1 MIHVVCCYVLI
12 LFSNKRSLFHL
23 NSWLWLAC
31 SGVRAAAA
39 DLVGLGQNRVFRVVA
54 KEPGSVLLQLVE
66 KKGTTCGYVCSLAGS
81 SRALCVPSVLCL
93 GNRISVVPEYRSLW
107 FCGCVVGV

>member
-1 MIHVVCCYVLI
+1 MPSYDPFSMLLCLVLI
-12 LFSNKRSLFHL
+12 SNAKSLFHL

-54 KEPGSVLLQLVE
+54 KRTGQCSFTVGGEEGYNVLIRLFPGQEV
-66 KKGTTCGYVCSLAGS
+66 
-81 SRALCVPSVLCL
+81 RALCVFLLS
-93 GNRISVVPEYRSLW
+93 
-107 FCGCVVGV
+107 CV

>member
-1 MIHVVCCYVLI
+1 MLLCLVLI
-12 LFSNKRSLFHL
+12 SNAKSLFHL

-54 KEPGSVLLQLVE
+54 KRTGQ
-66 KKGTTCGYVCSLAGS
+66 CS
-81 SRALCVPSVLCL
+81 
-93 GNRISVVPEYRSLW
+93 
-107 FCGCVVGV
+107 FTVGGE

>member
-1 MIHVVCCYVLI
+1 MPSYDPFSMLLCLVLI
-12 LFSNKRSLFHL
+12 SKAKSLFHL

-54 KEPGSVLLQLVE
+54 KRTGQCSFTVGGEEGYNVLIRLFPGRE
-66 KKGTTCGYVCSLAGS
+66 FA
-81 SRALCVPSVLCL
+81 RLCVPCVLCFRESYL
-93 GNRISVVPEYRSLW
+93 G
-107 FCGCVVGV
+107 CT

>member
-1 MIHVVCCYVLI
+1 VYDVLLC
-12 LFSNKRSLFHL
+12 LFLSANEKSLFHL

-54 KEPGSVLLQLVE
+54 KRTGQ
-66 KKGTTCGYVCSLAGS
+66 CS
-81 SRALCVPSVLCL
+81 
-93 GNRISVVPEYRSLW
+93 
-107 FCGCVVGV
+107 FTVGGE